1 MLDRINGNSNR
12 FYKKANVVQLND
24 GYAIEL
30 DGRAVRTPLGQ
41 PQILGSKALAEGIA
55 DEWCAQGEKVDPASM
70 PLCGYANTAIDR
82 IGNNRQ
88 IVFDDVLRFAGTD
101 LLCYR
106 SEEPIDL
113 ATRQNEQWQP
123 LLDWAADTIGAVLK
137 VTVGVLPVQQPAKAI
152 KALANKLHRLDDME
166 LAGIAS
172 LTASCGSVILA
183 LALAEGRIDAR
194 QTFDFSQLDE
204 IYQNERWG
212 ADEEAKVRQQN
223 LKNDIASAALFLSLL
238 GS

>member
-1 MLDRINGNSNR
+1 MTERINGNSSR
-12 FYKKANVVQLND
+12 FYKEVNVVQLND

-30 DGRAVRTPLGQ
+30 DGRPVRTPLGQ
-41 PQILGSKALAEGIA
+41 PQILVSKALAEAIA
-55 DEWCAQGEKVDPASM
+55 DEWCAQGAKVDPASM

-88 IVFDDVLRFAGTD
+88 TVFDNVLSFASSD

-106 SEEPIDL
+106 SEKPIDL
-113 ATRQNEQWQP
+113 STRQNEQWQP

-137 VTVGVLPVQQPAKAI
+137 VTVGVLPVKQPAKAI
-152 KALANKLHRLDDME
+152 KAVANKLQKLDDME
-166 LAGIAS
+166 LTGIAS
-172 LTASCGSVILA
+172 LTAACGSVILA
-183 LALAEGRIDAR
+183 LALAEGRIDVMQA
-194 QTFDFSQLDE
+194 FEFSQLDE